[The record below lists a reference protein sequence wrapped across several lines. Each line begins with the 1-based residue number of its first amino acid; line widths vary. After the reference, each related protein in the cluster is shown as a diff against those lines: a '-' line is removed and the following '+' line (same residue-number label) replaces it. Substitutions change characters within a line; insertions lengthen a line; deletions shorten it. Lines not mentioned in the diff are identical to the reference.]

1 MKKIGVNMKKTLT
14 MLSLCVLLVGCTN
27 MKNWGPPVTWN
38 YPVNGT
44 FTGLDVSGP
53 FEVMVG
59 DMKGNVVVTVGEQAH
74 NRVIVEVRNGKLHIG
89 FKPHTQYNG
98 TATAVIPAAVLR
110 DLDLSGAAKFS
121 GGLNGENVEMDLS
134 GASIFE
140 GSVTAAKFS
149 VDLSGASD
157 AYIFG
162 SCETNMKI
170 DLSGASTLEA
180 FGLNTDAVSGDMSG
194 ASKAE
199 VTCCS
204 SLKVDLSGAS
214 NLIYGTLSDDCHPV
228 VNCPCSGV
236 SNVSPRP

>member
-1 MKKIGVNMKKTLT
+1 MKQTLI
-14 MLSLCVLLVGCTN
+14 MLSLCALLVGCTN
-27 MKNWGPPVTWN
+27 MKNWGPPETRN

-59 DMKGNVVVTVGEQAH
+59 DMKGDVAVTVGERAH
-74 NRVIVEVRNGKLHIG
+74 DKVIVEVRNGKLYIG
-89 FKPHTQYNG
+89 FKPHTHYNG
-98 TATAVIPAAVLR
+98 TATAVIPQAVLR

-121 GGLNGENVEMDLS
+121 GGLNGEDVEMDLS
-134 GASIFE
+134 GASKFE

-180 FGLNTDAVSGDMSG
+180 SALNTDAVSGDMSG

-214 NLIYGTLSDDCHPV
+214 NLIYGTLSDECHPV
-228 VNCPCSGV
+228 VNCPCSGG
-236 SNVSPRP
+236 STVSPRP

>member
-1 MKKIGVNMKKTLT
+1 MKQFLIMV
-14 MLSLCVLLVGCTN
+14 SLCVLLVGCSNTR
-27 MKNWGPPVTWN
+27 KWGTPVTRN

-59 DMKGNVVVTVGEQAH
+59 DMKGDVVVTVGELAH
-74 NRVIVEVRNGKLHIG
+74 DKVIVEVRNGKLHIG
-89 FKPHTQYNG
+89 FKPHTRYNG

-121 GGLNGENVEMDLS
+121 GGLNGEDVEMDLS
-134 GASIFE
+134 GASKFE
-140 GSVTAAKFS
+140 GSVTAEKFR
-149 VDLSGASD
+149 VDLSGSSD

-162 SCETNMKI
+162 SCETYMKI

-214 NLIYGTLSDDCHPV
+214 KLIYGTLSSDCHPV
-228 VNCPCSGV
+228 VNCPCSGN
-236 SNVSPRP
+236 STVSPRP